1 VSNDWIEAE
10 RLVFTREKERV
21 RESERD
27 NEGVYIELSSG
38 VGIDDARL

>member
-10 RLVFTREKERV
+10 RLVFTREKEKAG
-21 RESERD
+21 E
-27 NEGVYIELSSG
+27 NEGFYIDLSSG